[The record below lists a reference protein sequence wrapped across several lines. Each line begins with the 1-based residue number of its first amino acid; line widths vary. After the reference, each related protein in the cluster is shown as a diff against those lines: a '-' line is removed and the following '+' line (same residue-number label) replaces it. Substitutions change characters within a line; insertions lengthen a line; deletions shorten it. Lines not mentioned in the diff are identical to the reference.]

1 VLTLH
6 EDLTNKLAHWKSP
19 SKHAIP
25 QYLVV
30 DLMRK
35 SIVVKPSLES
45 ARMLLQLE
53 VPTQLYDVKNEEL
66 ILGASISYLPLRQN
80 QATFDGFFWDGKGL
94 AVVFQTIVNDTHLVK
109 KSSLE
114 WLSKLDGVSR
124 IWYIAVTPDDATVDF
139 TFEEGVKS
147 MIEDGQ
153 RYQIRITL

>member
-1 VLTLH
+1 
-6 EDLTNKLAHWKSP
+6 
-19 SKHAIP
+19 
-25 QYLVV
+25 
-30 DLMRK
+30 MRK

-45 ARMLLQLE
+45 ARLLLG

-66 ILGASISYLPLRQN
+66 ILGASISYFQPLQRN